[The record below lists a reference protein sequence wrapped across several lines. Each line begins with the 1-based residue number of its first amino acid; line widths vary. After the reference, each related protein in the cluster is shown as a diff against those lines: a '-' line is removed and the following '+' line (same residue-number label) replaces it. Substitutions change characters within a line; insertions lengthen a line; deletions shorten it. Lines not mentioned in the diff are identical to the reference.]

1 MGYGKKNS
9 KVILEFVFSLVMF
22 AIKIGCIVL
31 LMVWIML
38 FTLQQLR

>member
-1 MGYGKKNS
+1 M
-9 KVILEFVFSLVMF
+9 ILEFVFSLAMF